1 MKKSICVVLVLCL
14 ACTLFAGVT
23 VRLGGAYNFITGS
36 TGNIEYTEYENGE
49 KTYYS
54 DLGIKELY
62 KSKGFGFD
70 ISADFNV
77 AKNLAVWGDFNM
89 VFGSDAKYKF
99 ENMIDWLSFDT
110 RYEHFKI
117 VYHDSAAFKM
127 INTISISAGV
137 AYKLKLDIVDVKLG
151 GGVFLDRIFAKV
163 GIEGDVVDYE
173 LMKVNNL
180 GLALY
185 ADASYKLNR
194 SLGIGFTIMP
204 HIGFYNSYLFEQ
216 RYNTD
221 IFKKIWE
228 NKAKC
233 FKLSF
238 AMPIVL
244 GVSYSF

>member
-1 MKKSICVVLVLCL
+1 MKKTICVLLVICL
-14 ACTLFAGVT
+14 ACALFAGVT
-23 VRLGGAYNFITGS
+23 VKIGGAYNFVTGS
-36 TGNIEYTEYENGE
+36 TGNLTHTEYVNGE
-49 KTYYS
+49 KNHYS
-54 DLGIKELY
+54 DLGIKELF

-70 ISADFNV
+70 ISADFDV

-117 VYHDSAAFKM
+117 VYPDSAVFKM

-151 GGVFLDRIFAKV
+151 GGVFLDRLFAKV
-163 GIEGDVVDYE
+163 GIKSDKEYE
-173 LMKVNNL
+173 QMKVNNL

-194 SLGIGFTIMP
+194 NLGVGFTIMP
-204 HIGFYNSYLFEQ
+204 HIGFYNSYLFEHS
-216 RYNTD
+216 YNTD
-221 IFKKIWE
+221 TDKYNWE
-228 NKAKC
+228 NKAKG